1 MLPLAVVNACVGCA
15 AKSCSLVVSPF
26 NNIIL
31 IRDYLTV
38 ILNSVLV
45 VGLEDS
51 ILTAMGGAAFL
62 MQVWPAVDNQQVVL
76 PQGQAGIVGWP
87 KSSIQTASWS
97 LSVGVS
103 LFLLLLLGVAS
114 LRHALN
120 YSCSTTDL
128 CYDNSWSLGL
138 RAVSTYKFKGLET
151 YFLTHSDRTGTSCA
165 RWPCGLIPRG
175 LAGLAIGA
183 EIWKH
188 WIQR

>member
-76 PQGQAGIVGWP
+76 PQGQAGIGWVAKIFHPNSLMISVCGGFSLPPVVAWSSFPSTCP
-87 KSSIQTASWS
+87 KLQ
-97 LSVGVS
+97 LQHNRSV
-103 LFLLLLLGVAS
+103 L
-114 LRHALN
+114 
-120 YSCSTTDL
+120 
-128 CYDNSWSLGL
+128 
-138 RAVSTYKFKGLET
+138 
-151 YFLTHSDRTGTSCA
+151 
-165 RWPCGLIPRG
+165 
-175 LAGLAIGA
+175 
-183 EIWKH
+183 
-188 WIQR
+188 